1 MPTLQLIHE
10 FDKLV
15 PGGEKLILEIFNKL
29 TSSAETPQE
38 KLKFMIDAET
48 KLTCTAS
55 KYFAR
60 LISAQP
66 VSTSLC
72 TFTLLI
78 LYANVRCKESLHS
91 YRDKKI
97 FFCYAS
103 LNCLICHRWN

>member
-1 MPTLQLIHE
+1 
-10 FDKLV
+10 
-15 PGGEKLILEIFNKL
+15 
-29 TSSAETPQE
+29 
-38 KLKFMIDAET
+38 MIDAET

-55 KYFAR
+55 KYLAR

-91 YRDKKI
+91 YRD
-97 FFCYAS
+97 
-103 LNCLICHRWN
+103 